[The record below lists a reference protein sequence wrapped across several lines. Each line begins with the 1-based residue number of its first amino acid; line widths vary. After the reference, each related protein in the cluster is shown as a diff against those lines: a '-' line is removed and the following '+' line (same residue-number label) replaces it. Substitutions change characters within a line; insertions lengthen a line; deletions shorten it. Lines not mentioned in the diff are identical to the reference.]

1 VAHAHAPPPLRANP
15 RAFDFFEKFWS
26 NSPLC
31 FEIDWYIKWLC
42 DNDSLFIKL
51 RNLAVNLMFFTVKA
65 VVNKAMDDLDLA
77 SEKQRILAQVG
88 LYRDVTNDQNR
99 LCN

>member
-1 VAHAHAPPPLRANP
+1 
-15 RAFDFFEKFWS
+15 
-26 NSPLC
+26 
-31 FEIDWYIKWLC
+31 
-42 DNDSLFIKL
+42 
-51 RNLAVNLMFFTVKA
+51 MFFTVKA